1 MIEMSKKFSSLKA
14 NLLQIRE
21 DVQTL
26 IERRQRRDSPL
37 VRNLQFLSLFN
48 FPLTTIEHLEEVNEY
63 LIDEENFNNAVSI
76 LINNYFFLGN

>member
-76 LINNYFFLGN
+76 LINNYFFWGN